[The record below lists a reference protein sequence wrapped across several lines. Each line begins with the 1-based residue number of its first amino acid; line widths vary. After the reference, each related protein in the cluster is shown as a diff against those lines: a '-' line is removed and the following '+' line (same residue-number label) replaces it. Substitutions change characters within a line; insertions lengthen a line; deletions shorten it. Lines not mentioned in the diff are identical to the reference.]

1 VSNPLR
7 VSPLKRLRFAP
18 VALTAG
24 IFAAVLLSL
33 SLTGTLSGFA
43 ASITNSSNTAASG
56 TLIMQEQN
64 ANASV
69 TCLSTDG
76 GSVSTNSAS
85 CSTINKFGGSTTMT
99 PGNTVNTAISIKN
112 TGTAAA
118 STFTLTPGTTCTQSN
133 NGTVN
138 GTATDLCAKMNL
150 VVTSGSTTVF
160 SGTLASFKGA
170 AASAIT
176 MPAAPAAGTSV
187 PFNFAV
193 TLDSSVGNTYQGLA
207 ASVPMTWT
215 FTA

>member
-1 VSNPLR
+1 MSTKLR
-7 VSPLKRLRFAP
+7 TSALKRIRFAP
-18 VALTAG
+18 VALLAG

-43 ASITNSSNTAASG
+43 ASITNSSNTAATG
-56 TLIMQEQN
+56 TLVMQEQN
-64 ANASV
+64 AGATV

-76 GSVSTNSAS
+76 GSVSTNAAT

-112 TGTAAA
+112 TGTANAA
-118 STFTLTPGTTCTQSN
+118 TFTLTPGATCTQSA
-133 NGTVN
+133 NGTQN

-150 VVTSGSTTVF
+150 VITSGSTTVF
-160 SGTLASFKGA
+160 NGTLASFKGA
-170 AASAIT
+170 PASSFT
-176 MPAAPAAGTSV
+176 MPQAPAAGATV

-193 TLDSSVGNTYQGLA
+193 TLDQSAGNTYQGLA